1 MATDGNRDQEATR
14 VMTMIREAIER
25 AFDMTLP
32 SSQVEAI
39 VQAIYDVAADRPRP
53 ASMPATDEKIKSNFQ
68 YRIDRWDAA
77 GDNILEHTAGVED
90 FAVGQAAYD
99 RACRRWPKE
108 RITLRQGARLIQESR
123 P

>member
-1 MATDGNRDQEATR
+1 MPTDADRILG
-14 VMTMIREAIER
+14 MIREAIER

-39 VQAIYDVAADRPRP
+39 VQAIYDAAADRPRP
-53 ASMPATDEKIKSNFQ
+53 ASTPATDEKIKSTFQ

-77 GDNILEHTAGVED
+77 GHNVIEHVAGLED
-90 FAVGQAAYD
+90 FAVAQAAYD

-108 RITLRQGARLIQESR
+108 VVTLRQGASIIETSR
-123 P
+123 RRIR

>member
-1 MATDGNRDQEATR
+1 MPTDADRIVG
-14 VMTMIREAIER
+14 MIREAIER

-39 VQAIYDVAADRPRP
+39 VQAIYDAAADRPRP
-53 ASMPATDEKIKSNFQ
+53 VSTDEKIKSTFQ

-77 GDNILEHTAGVED
+77 GHNVLEHVAGLED
-90 FAVGQAAYD
+90 FAVAQAAYD

-108 RITLRQGARLIQESR
+108 VVTLRQGARLIQESR
-123 P
+123 RSK

>member
-1 MATDGNRDQEATR
+1 MWWSQFDPRGIEAGRTAVSGR
-14 VMTMIREAIER
+14 RGCRNSRNKFRGLER

-53 ASMPATDEKIKSNFQ
+53 ASTPTADEKSTFR

-77 GDNILEHTAGVED
+77 GDNVLEHVAGLED
-90 FAVGQAAYD
+90 LAVAQAAYD
-99 RACRRWPKE
+99 RACRR
-108 RITLRQGARLIQESR
+108 
-123 P
+123 

>member
-1 MATDGNRDQEATR
+1 MPTDADR
-14 VMTMIREAIER
+14 VVGMIREAIER

-53 ASMPATDEKIKSNFQ
+53 ASTPTTDEKSTFR

-77 GDNILEHTAGVED
+77 GDNVLEHVAGLED
-90 FAVGQAAYD
+90 FAVAQAAYD
-99 RACRRWPKE
+99 RACRRWPKD
-108 RITLRQGARLIQESR
+108 RITLQQGARLIQESQHR
-123 P
+123 QT

>member
-1 MATDGNRDQEATR
+1 VSGRRGCRNSRNKFR
-14 VMTMIREAIER
+14 GLER

-53 ASMPATDEKIKSNFQ
+53 ASTPTADEKSTFR

-77 GDNILEHTAGVED
+77 GDNVLEHVAGLED
-90 FAVGQAAYD
+90 LAVAQAAYD

-108 RITLRQGARLIQESR
+108 VITLRQGASVIETSR
-123 P
+123 RRIR

>member
-1 MATDGNRDQEATR
+1 MPTDADR
-14 VMTMIREAIER
+14 VVGMIREAIER

-39 VQAIYDVAADRPRP
+39 VQAIYDVAADRPRL
-53 ASMPATDEKIKSNFQ
+53 ASTDEKTKSAFQ

-77 GDNILEHTAGVED
+77 GHNILEHVAGLED
-90 FAVGQAAYD
+90 FAVAQAAYD

-108 RITLRQGARLIQESR
+108 VVTLRQGARVVADSR
-123 P
+123 RR

>member
-1 MATDGNRDQEATR
+1 MPTDADRIVG
-14 VMTMIREAIER
+14 MIREAIER

-39 VQAIYDVAADRPRP
+39 VQAIYDAAADRPR
-53 ASMPATDEKIKSNFQ
+53 AVSSDEKIKSTFQ

-77 GDNILEHTAGVED
+77 GHNVLEHVAGLED
-90 FAVGQAAYD
+90 FAVAQAAYD

-108 RITLRQGARLIQESR
+108 VVTLRQGARLIQESR
-123 P
+123 RSK

>member
-1 MATDGNRDQEATR
+1 MPTDADRIVG
-14 VMTMIREAIER
+14 MIREAIER

-39 VQAIYDVAADRPRP
+39 VQAIYDAAADRPRP
-53 ASMPATDEKIKSNFQ
+53 ASTDEKIKSTFQ

-77 GDNILEHTAGVED
+77 GHNVLEHVAGLED
-90 FAVGQAAYD
+90 FAVAQAAYD

-108 RITLRQGARLIQESR
+108 VVTLRQGARLIQESR
-123 P
+123 RSK